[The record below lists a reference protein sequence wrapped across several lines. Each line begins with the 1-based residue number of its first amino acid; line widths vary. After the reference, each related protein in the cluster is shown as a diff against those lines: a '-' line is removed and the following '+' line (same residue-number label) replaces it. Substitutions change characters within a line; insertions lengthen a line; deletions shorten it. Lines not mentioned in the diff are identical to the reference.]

1 MGRRWICTVSL
12 AHAWQSF
19 GQRDVPAQL
28 APWHMPGM
36 VSDGGTHL
44 HSWHLL
50 RALKQQPLN
59 LLALGASFM
68 EGDFSTDQGRGNG
81 FWTTQAHFLCTLF
94 PRPFSPWGLGTD
106 ACVGLG
112 TSSPRASTWPA
123 DPRLL
128 QISGTALPQAPPTS
142 SGKSKRTKRT
152 WQLIQPKM
160 RRRTSRLHAPG
171 PGAALP
177 HSRGP
182 ATHVHR
188 ASWGCTCTC
197 LGCPLPWQRRVH
209 AQLCLTVFLWPPA
222 P

>member
-1 MGRRWICTVSL
+1 MSFCRHVSAFNYGRWSRNPFTVPQCLACRHVTVLTPSSL

-36 VSDGGTHL
+36 VLDGGTHL

-94 PRPFSPWGLGTD
+94 PFLLYLLHLRPSGIRSWKLGTP
-106 ACVGLG
+106 ALRQLVLSSGN
-112 TSSPRASTWPA
+112 SPR
-123 DPRLL
+123 
-128 QISGTALPQAPPTS
+128 
-142 SGKSKRTKRT
+142 
-152 WQLIQPKM
+152 
-160 RRRTSRLHAPG
+160 
-171 PGAALP
+171 
-177 HSRGP
+177 
-182 ATHVHR
+182 
-188 ASWGCTCTC
+188 
-197 LGCPLPWQRRVH
+197 
-209 AQLCLTVFLWPPA
+209 
-222 P
+222 